1 MRGGRRR
8 LFTESECAELW
19 HMYKVGESVLAI
31 GRALG
36 RGGSAV
42 RRVLEATGGIAP
54 TIRQRSSRVLSFVER
69 EEIARGLA
77 AGQSMRAIAKELNR
91 APSRVSQEVGRHGG
105 RGRYRA
111 AEADL
116 AAWDWARRPKLCLLF
131 KNLQLQRLVAGKLK
145 EDWAPQR
152 SQAGSKPNTLRTRSC
167 GCRTRQSIEACS
179 CRLAGR

>member
-19 HMYKVGESVLAI
+19 RMYKVRESVLAI

-91 APSRVSQEVGRHGG
+91 APSRVSQEVRRQGG

-116 AAWDWARRPKLCLLF
+116 AAWDWARRPKLCLLS
-131 KNLQLQRLVAGKLK
+131 KNLQLQRV
-145 EDWAPQR
+145 
-152 SQAGSKPNTLRTRSC
+152 GSR
-167 GCRTRQSIEACS
+167 
-179 CRLAGR
+179 